1 MTLYNLLTAG
11 IIRTW
16 YDHNFL
22 VHMQSTNENY
32 IADTL
37 DEAIRVAN
45 MTQSQQETLSAYLD
59 VFIKVEDKTVI
70 DAISAYKMFLTG
82 VDTMTDYAKRWLK
95 ERAIKDEKWET
106 VAPYIDFK
114 AFGALL
120 YADGCYIKTPKGI
133 IEQLSNVPTQDI

>member
-1 MTLYNLLTAG
+1 MTLYKLLTAG

-22 VHMQSTNENY
+22 VHMQYTNENY

-95 ERAIKDEKWET
+95 EGAIKDEKWEV

-133 IEQLSNVPTQDI
+133 IERL